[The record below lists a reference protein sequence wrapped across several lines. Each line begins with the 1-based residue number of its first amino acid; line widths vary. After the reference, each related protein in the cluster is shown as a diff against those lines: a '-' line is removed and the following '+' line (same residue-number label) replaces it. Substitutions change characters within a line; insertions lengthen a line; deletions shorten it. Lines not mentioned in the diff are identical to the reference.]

1 MNGFSN
7 LINIEF
13 RTFELLT
20 YLDFF
25 LRIVV
30 AGICGAIVGLE
41 RSKRF
46 KEAGIRTHVIICAS
60 AALMMIV
67 SKYGF
72 IDLGSAEGALAGTR
86 GADPARI
93 AAQVISGVSFIGAG
107 VIFKNSNSIKG
118 LTTAAGVWATAGIG
132 LAVGSGMYV
141 LGIFMTFF
149 LFFMQFLMHKFAI
162 GGDALS
168 TTYVKLIIKQNDDF
182 KSKLNDYM
190 SEQNIRV
197 SDRNIEYTEDGYV
210 SMSMTIRA
218 RDNAFIDTLPEFIYK
233 NADVRTLSITSST
246 TA

>member
-1 MNGFSN
+1 MLHLQF
-7 LINIEF
+7 E
-13 RTFELLT
+13 TFDVVTHLE
-20 YLDFF
+20 FF

-30 AGICGAIVGLE
+30 AGICGAIVGVE

-72 IDLGSAEGALAGTR
+72 IDLGSGTGAVLGAKD
-86 GADPARI
+86 ADPARI

-132 LAVGSGMYV
+132 LAVGSGMYI
-141 LGIFMTFF
+141 LGVFMTGF
-149 LFFMQFLMHKFAI
+149 LFFMQLVMHKFAI

-168 TTYVKLIIKQNDDF
+168 TTYIKFTIKQDSAF
-182 KSKLNDYM
+182 KEKLDKHMN
-190 SEQNIRV
+190 EQKIRV
-197 SDRNIEYTEDGYV
+197 SEHNIEYMADGYV
-210 SMSMTIRA
+210 SYSMTIRT
-218 RDNAFIDTLPEFIYK
+218 RDNSFADSLPEFIYS
-233 NADVRTLSITSST
+233 NAEVRSLSVNSSST
-246 TA
+246 A

>member
-13 RTFELLT
+13 RTFDLLT

-25 LRIVV
+25 LRIVI

-72 IDLGSAEGALAGTR
+72 IDLGGMESVMGAKE
-86 GADPARI
+86 ADPARI

-141 LGIFMTFF
+141 LGIFMTVF

-168 TTYVKLIIKQNDDF
+168 TTYVKLVIKQNEDF